1 LISFGVESR
10 IKMTKR
16 IFVFVLFLILLSAFL
31 PQKAG
36 ALTLIPPLLEFGV
49 EPGGEIVSKIKVLNE
64 TAETTTFYTSTANFN
79 ARDEFG
85 NPNFLFEEKGG
96 LADWIE
102 INPGPIVLLP
112 GERQDILFTVKVPND
127 ADPGGHYAGIFF
139 GSGPPQLAAEKGGQ
153 IGVVAKLGMLLLLR
167 VSGDI
172 TIKSAIQEFHILNN
186 QRFFTRLPVQFWYRL
201 YNSGN
206 LHIRPAGVIEIKNI
220 FGLTSAKIT
229 ANPVE
234 GAVLPDSIR
243 RFEPVWKKSEPPKIE
258 YKNFFQNF
266 FSQALA
272 EYKNFAFG
280 YYTASL
286 KLSNVPESQLAEKIS
301 FWVFPWRFL
310 LISIIVLTIIILI
323 IFTIIS
329 RYNRWIIKRA
339 RASLENRK

>member
-1 LISFGVESR
+1 
-10 IKMTKR
+10 MTKR

-31 PQKAG
+31 PKKAV
-36 ALTLIPPLLEFGV
+36 ALTLIPPMLEFGV
-49 EPGGEIVSKIKVLNE
+49 EPGGEITSKIRVLNE
-64 TAETTTFYTSTANFN
+64 TVETTTFYTSTANFN
-79 ARDEFG
+79 AKDEFG
-85 NPNFLFEEKGG
+85 NPNFLFEEKSG

-112 GERQDILFTVKVPND
+112 GERQDILFTVRVPND

-139 GSGPPQLAAEKGGQ
+139 GSNLPQLTGEGEGQ
-153 IGVVAKLGMLLLLR
+153 VGIVSKLGMLLLLR

-172 TIKSAIQEFHILNN
+172 TIKSAIQEFHILND

-206 LHIRPAGVIEIKNI
+206 LHVRPEGAVEIKNLLGI
-220 FGLTSAKIT
+220 TNAKIT

-243 RFEPVWKKSEPPKIE
+243 RFETVWKKSEPPKIE
-258 YKNFFQNF
+258 YKNLFQNF
-266 FSQALA
+266 FSQALG

-280 YYTASL
+280 RYTAAL
-286 KLSNVPESQLAEKIS
+286 KLSNVPDSQMVEKIS

-310 LISIIVLTIIILI
+310 LISIIVLAIVILLI
-323 IFTIIS
+323 INIIS